1 MGNLSRKWKRDHNG
15 LNFRRQRKRFEISR
29 FSSAGI
35 LALEILVVA
44 ALAYAIVMMYGIR
57 MPMAG
62 ESMEPTIASGDEV
75 MVNRLV
81 YRIRD
86 PKPNDVVVYLQ
97 KGNLNAQTSIK
108 RVIAVPGDT
117 VVIKSGNIYVND
129 EVFED
134 RILGELIEDPGIAAN
149 EIKLSEDEYFLL
161 GDNRNNSEDSRYIT
175 VGAIKRDEIN
185 GKVWWIASLSHFGM
199 VN

>member
-29 FSSAGI
+29 FSSVGI